1 MNVASVNSNLL
12 MYIFMG
18 VVSIIV
24 LLLVLINKEPI
35 NKK

>member
-1 MNVASVNSNLL
+1 MNVASINTNML

-24 LLLVLINKEPI
+24 LLLVLINKEPG